1 MSNDVFDGEEADDGI
16 RETRDLTGRVP
27 GTERYEMAS
36 KEAMKDGVS
45 SDATS
50 SKRLF
55 INAADTISDRA
66 KNLKIYASEVG
77 EKLSEKYLEI
87 ETRLKAYVGTID
99 DAEEHTIDNLYIT
112 RGYRINHNTCRSI
125 FKSLFSCHNEFVN
138 IWSHI
143 IGVLVFLV
151 LLTAVWSEVL
161 PNQFWYAYTLIHEF
175 K

>member
-1 MSNDVFDGEEADDGI
+1 MGVRA
-16 RETRDLTGRVP
+16 ETRDRSRAAHGLTGR
-27 GTERYEMAS
+27 
-36 KEAMKDGVS
+36 EAMKDGAS
-45 SDATS
+45 SGGGDAAS
-50 SKRLF
+50 STGF
-55 INAADTISDRA
+55 FGNAAETFSDRA
-66 KNLKIYASEVG
+66 KNLKIYASEVS
-77 EKLSEKYLEI
+77 EKISEKYLEI

-99 DAEEHTIDNLYIT
+99 DAEEHTIDNLYIQ

-151 LLTAVWSEVL
+151 LLTSVWSDVL

-175 K
+175 KQI